1 MPVAAHS
8 ERILGVGMQEGIIT
22 VVGTA
27 VSDTRHHT
35 TADGHHV
42 ARFRIAV
49 QPRRFDRAS
58 GRWVEQQSSF
68 MSVVSWRALAD
79 NVGASIS
86 KGDPVVVSGRL
97 RVREWE
103 SNGRQGTDVEID
115 ATAIGHDLT
124 RGVATFERVRRGVPP
139 LPPIDAG
146 ELGRDDADRASKPPV
161 TDGSR
166 DDRQTAAT
174 SLHPGPPTCEP
185 EAA

>member
-1 MPVAAHS
+1 
-8 ERILGVGMQEGIIT
+8 MQEGTVT

-35 TADGHHV
+35 TAEGHHV

-58 GRWVEQQSSF
+58 GKWVEQQSSF
-68 MSVVSWRALAD
+68 MSVVSWRTLAD
-79 NVGASIS
+79 NVGVSIS

-115 ATAIGHDLT
+115 ASAIGHDLT

-139 LPPIDAG
+139 ASPTPDA
-146 ELGRDDADRASKPPV
+146 ESARDDVDRAAKPPSGV
-161 TDGSR
+161 GSPDG
-166 DDRQTAAT
+166 QPT
-174 SLHPGPPTCEP
+174 PPVGLGAGTPTGEP

>member
-1 MPVAAHS
+1 
-8 ERILGVGMQEGIIT
+8 MQEGTVT

-27 VSDTRHHT
+27 VSETKHHT
-35 TADGHHV
+35 TAEGHHV

-58 GRWVEQQSSF
+58 GKWVDQPSSF

-79 NVGASIS
+79 NVGASIN

-124 RGVATFERVRRGVPP
+124 RGTATFERARRSVDP
-139 LPPIDAG
+139 
-146 ELGRDDADRASKPPV
+146 ASAE
-161 TDGSR
+161 S
-166 DDRQTAAT
+166 
-174 SLHPGPPTCEP
+174 